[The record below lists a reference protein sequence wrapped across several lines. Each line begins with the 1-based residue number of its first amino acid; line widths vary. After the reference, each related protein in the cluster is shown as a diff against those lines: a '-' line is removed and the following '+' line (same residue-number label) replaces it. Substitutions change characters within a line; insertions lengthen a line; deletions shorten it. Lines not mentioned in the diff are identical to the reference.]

1 MQTIQISGEIRNN
14 LGKSATKQIRNNEK
28 VPCVLYG
35 GSENVHF
42 VVDDRN
48 FKELV
53 YSPSVHL
60 VELLIGGKSFK
71 AIKQDIQYHPV
82 SDKILHVDF
91 LAITDDKPITIEIPV
106 KLNGLAEGVKAG
118 GKLQLE
124 MRKLKVKAL
133 AKDLPDTLD
142 INIDN
147 LGLGKTIQVK
157 ELSFDNLEI
166 LNAKN
171 AVVVSVKLTR
181 AARAAAQG
189 K

>member
-1 MQTIQISGEIRNN
+1 MQTIQISGETRTS
-14 LGKSATKQIRNNEK
+14 LGKRATKQLRSEEK

-35 GSENVHF
+35 GNENTHF
-42 VVDDRN
+42 IVEERG
-48 FKELV
+48 FKDLI
-53 YSPSVHL
+53 YTPNVHL
-60 VELLIGGKSFK
+60 VELLISGKSHK
-71 AIKQDIQYHPV
+71 AILQDIQYHPV
-82 SDKILHVDF
+82 SDKIMHVDF
-91 LAITDDKPITIEIPV
+91 LAITEEKPIIIEVPI
-106 KLNGLAEGVKAG
+106 KLDGLAEGVKAG

-124 MRKLKVKAL
+124 IRKLKVKGL
-133 AKDLPDTLD
+133 AKHLPDTLD

-157 ELSFDNLEI
+157 ELAFDNLEI

-181 AARAAAQG
+181 AARAAQQG